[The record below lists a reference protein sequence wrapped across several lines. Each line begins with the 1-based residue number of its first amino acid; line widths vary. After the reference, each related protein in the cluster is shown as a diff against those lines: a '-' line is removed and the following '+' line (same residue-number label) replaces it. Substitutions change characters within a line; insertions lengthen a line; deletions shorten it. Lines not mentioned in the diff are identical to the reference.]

1 MDQNTFMT
9 MIEAFRIP
17 GRNQPGGFA
26 ALNFL
31 STLGFSTGFG
41 GGGGGSG
48 STVLPGDYAVV
59 LTVAGRTMKQK
70 IRVERAPAAGLT
82 APMP

>member
-1 MDQNTFMT
+1 MT
-9 MIEAFRIP
+9 VIEAFRIP

-31 STLGFSTGFG
+31 STLGFNTGFG
-41 GGGGGSG
+41 GGGGGTAT
-48 STVLPGDYAVV
+48 TVAPGDYAIV
-59 LTVAGRTMKQK
+59 LTVGGRTMKQK
-70 IRVERAPAAGLT
+70 VRVERAPSGGLV

>member
-1 MDQNTFMT
+1 MT

-31 STLGFSTGFG
+31 STLGFNTGFG
-41 GGGGGSG
+41 GGGGPG
-48 STVLPGDYAVV
+48 STVLPGDYNVL
-59 LTVAGRTMKQK
+59 LTVGGRTMKQK
-70 IRVERAPAAGLT
+70 IRVERGPSAGLS

>member
-26 ALNFL
+26 ALSFL

-41 GGGGGSG
+41 GGGGGG
-48 STVLPGDYAVV
+48 ASTVLWRLRSGADQS
-59 LTVAGRTMKQK
+59 GRMMKQK
-70 IRVERAPAAGLT
+70 ICVGAVPALVCL
-82 APMP
+82 PIP

>member
-1 MDQNTFMT
+1 MS

-31 STLGFSTGFG
+31 STLGFNTGFG
-41 GGGGGSG
+41 GGGPGGP
-48 STVLPGDYAVV
+48 TMVLPGDYVV
-59 LTVAGRTMKQK
+59 SLTVGGRTMKQK
-70 IRVERAPAAGLT
+70 IRVERAPVT
-82 APMP
+82 SVIAPVP